1 MMLRL
6 ASLAALCASA
16 SAMPSVA
23 KPSYLSGLERPVGQP
38 STYEIKV
45 RNDLP
50 LSLRALLRV
59 P

>member
-1 MMLRL
+1 MLRL

-23 KPSYLSGLERPVGQP
+23 KPSYLSLEPVGQP

-50 LSLRALLRV
+50 LSLRAVLLV